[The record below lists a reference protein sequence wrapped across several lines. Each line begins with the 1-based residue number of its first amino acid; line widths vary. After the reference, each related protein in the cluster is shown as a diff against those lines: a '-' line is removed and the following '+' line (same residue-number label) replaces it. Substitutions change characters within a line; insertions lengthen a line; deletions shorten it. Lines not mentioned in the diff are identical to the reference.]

1 MLLYSKIAKE
11 EKKKTVKTA
20 AQRLGITDKVFG
32 LKDKWKI
39 YVKIMVEIVKKCS

>member
-1 MLLYSKIAKE
+1 MAKE

-32 LKDKWKI
+32 LKDII
-39 YVKIMVEIVKKCS
+39 YFR